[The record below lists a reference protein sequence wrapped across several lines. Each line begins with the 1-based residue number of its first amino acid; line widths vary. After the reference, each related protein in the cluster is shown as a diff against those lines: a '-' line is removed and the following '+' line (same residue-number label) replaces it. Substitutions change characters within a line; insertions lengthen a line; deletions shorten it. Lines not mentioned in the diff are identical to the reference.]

1 MAKRSSGVVFP
12 AEWQINVLFGGH
24 EFLKVKSPTLPGAI
38 AELVCHLTE
47 RDRQALLDLV
57 TARIQ
62 TDPEE
67 KIRRGVREAVAKL
80 IDEVR
85 PAND

>member
-1 MAKRSSGVVFP
+1 MAKPS
-12 AEWQINVLFGGH
+12 EWQINVHYDGH
-24 EFLKVKSPTLPGAI
+24 PPLLTVKAPTLAASI

-47 RDRQALLDLV
+47 EDRQALLDLV
-57 TARIQ
+57 AARTQ
-62 TDPEE
+62 ADPQE

-80 IDEVR
+80 IDEAR